1 MTRESGAD
9 NEEEIV
15 EADDDDGE
23 QRASGATSTAG
34 LRAERNSDES
44 EDEAGDG
51 KGKALVE
58 FDTSIA
64 PGFGRVAPELREKL
78 FREAEF
84 AFLG

>member
-1 MTRESGAD
+1 LTRESGAD

-58 FDTSIA
+58 YLLSLKKNY
-64 PGFGRVAPELREKL
+64 PLPEAPEATE
-78 FREAEF
+78 
-84 AFLG
+84 